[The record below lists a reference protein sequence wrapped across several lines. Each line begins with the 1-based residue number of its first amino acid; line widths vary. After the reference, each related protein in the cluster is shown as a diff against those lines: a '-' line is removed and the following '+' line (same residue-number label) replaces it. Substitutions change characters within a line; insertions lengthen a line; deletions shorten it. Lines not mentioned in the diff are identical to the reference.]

1 MAEDSTQEK
10 TFDPTPRRV
19 EQSREEG
26 RVAQSRDVISAAQL
40 LMALV
45 AFSLLGGDLLAALM
59 EATRWTIE
67 QATAGGAD
75 GPTLGATLAAM
86 GSLVLPAMLG
96 LSLLMAAAAVSA
108 GVIQTGFL
116 WAPGAVAFKWDR
128 VNPLNRLKETF
139 HPRKLGV
146 RTALA
151 VGKILVAAAV
161 IAVIFLDGLPAVTA
175 LALSNLDTAERF
187 VGGHLFKM
195 AAATTV
201 VLSAMAVLDYA
212 WQRREHTENLKMT
225 REEFMRD
232 LEQQEGKP
240 AYKRRRR
247 QMHRELSLNRIIDA
261 VPEADVIVTNPTHL
275 AVALRYRPGEDKA
288 PVVTA
293 RGADSLALHIR
304 SIARRHGVPIVE
316 NRPLA
321 RTLWRKV
328 KVGGAIPANLFQDVA
343 GVLARVYRARERRS
357 TVKPPPR
364 RS

>member
-1 MAEDSTQEK
+1 MSDDSTQEK

-19 EQSREEG
+19 EQAREEG

-40 LMALV
+40 LMALI
-45 AFSLLGGDLLAALM
+45 AFSLLGEDLLGALM
-59 EATRWTIE
+59 QSTRWTIE

-75 GPTLGATLAAM
+75 GPTVGATLAAM
-86 GSLVLPAMLG
+86 GGLVLPPMLG

-108 GVIQTGFL
+108 GIIQTEFL
-116 WAPGAVAFKWDR
+116 WAPGAISFKWDR

-151 VGKILVAAAV
+151 VGKITVAAAV
-161 IAVIFLDGLPAVTA
+161 IAVIFLDGLPATMA
-175 LALSNLDTAERF
+175 LALSGLDTAQRF
-187 VGGHLFKM
+187 VGGHLFAM

-212 WQRREHTENLKMT
+212 WQRREHNENLKMT

-275 AVALRYRPGEDKA
+275 ALALRYRPGEDAA
-288 PVVTA
+288 PIVTA
-293 RGADSLALHIR
+293 RGADSLAMHIR
-304 SIARRHGVPIVE
+304 AIARRNGVPIIE
-316 NRPLA
+316 NKPLA
-321 RTLWRKV
+321 RTLWRRV
-328 KVGGAIPANLFQDVA
+328 KVGSPIPGNLFQDVA
-343 GVLARVYRARERRS
+343 AVLARVYKARARRS
-357 TVKPPPR
+357 NPTPSR
-364 RS
+364 